1 VSRSIHSGGDGD
13 PNRVAASSGAW
24 GGWIAFAGIMLILT
38 GFFDI
43 LQGLTA
49 LLNDQYFTIRSGQ
62 LLVFDFT
69 AWGWIWLIWG
79 ILLILAGF
87 GLLRGGGAARWFAV
101 VVVFV
106 NAIGQIA
113 FLAAFPIWSTIV
125 IALDV
130 FVIFALTARWSE
142 AQDVIRN

>member
-1 VSRSIHSGGDGD
+1 MATGDRGAPYTTPSRGLAGM
-13 PNRVAASSGAW
+13 V
-24 GGWIAFAGIMLILT
+24 AFAGIMLALI

-49 LLNDQYFTIRSGQ
+49 LFNDEYFAVRGGE

-69 AWGWIWLIWG
+69 TWGVITLIWG
-79 ILLILAGF
+79 VALVAAGL
-87 GLLRGGGAARWFAV
+87 GLLSGRGGARVFAI

-106 NAIGQIA
+106 NMIVQIA
-113 FLAAFPIWSTIV
+113 FLAAYPIWSTII

-130 FVIFALTARWSE
+130 FVLYALTARWDE
-142 AQDVIRN
+142 VKLALNE

>member
-1 VSRSIHSGGDGD
+1 MTAA
-13 PNRVAASSGAW
+13 NREDSYTRPARGLAGMV
-24 GGWIAFAGIMLILT
+24 AFAGIMLALI

-49 LLNDQYFTIRSGQ
+49 LFNDEYFAVRGGE

-69 AWGWIWLIWG
+69 TWGVITLIWG
-79 ILLILAGF
+79 ALLVAAGF
-87 GLLRGGGAARWFAV
+87 GLLSGRGGARMFAI

-106 NAIGQIA
+106 NMIVQIA
-113 FLAAFPIWSTIV
+113 FLAAYPIWSAII

-130 FVIFALTARWSE
+130 FVLYALTARWDE
-142 AQDVIRN
+142 VKMALKE

>member
-1 VSRSIHSGGDGD
+1 MSSARRGSG
-13 PNRVAASSGAW
+13 VEASGAW
-24 GGWIAFAGIMLILT
+24 GGWVAFAGIMLVLT

-49 LLNDQYFTIRSGQ
+49 LLNDQYFAVHNGD

-69 AWGWIWLIWG
+69 AWGWIWLLWG
-79 ILLILAGF
+79 ILLIAAGF
-87 GLLRGGGAARWFAV
+87 GLLRGVGAARWFAV
-101 VVVFV
+101 VAVFV

-113 FLAAFPIWSTIV
+113 FLNAFPIWSTIV

-130 FVIFALTARWSE
+130 FVIYALTARWAE
-142 AQDVIRN
+142 ARAAMD

>member
-1 VSRSIHSGGDGD
+1 MSAANRGGSYTRPSRGLAGM
-13 PNRVAASSGAW
+13 V
-24 GGWIAFAGIMLILT
+24 AFAGIMLALT

-49 LLNDQYFTIRSGQ
+49 LFNDEYFAVRGGE

-69 AWGWIWLIWG
+69 AWGWITLIWG
-79 ILLILAGF
+79 LALVAAGLGLLAG
-87 GLLRGGGAARWFAV
+87 RGGARVFAI

-106 NAIGQIA
+106 NMIVQIA
-113 FLAAFPIWSTIV
+113 FLAAYPIWSTII

-130 FVIFALTARWSE
+130 FILYALTARWD
-142 AQDVIRN
+142 DVKLALKE

>member
-1 VSRSIHSGGDGD
+1 MSTARTHGSGVEPSD
-13 PNRVAASSGAW
+13 AW
-24 GGWIAFAGIMLILT
+24 AGWVAFAGIMLILT

-49 LLNDQYFTIRSGQ
+49 LLNDEYYAIRSGQ

-79 ILLILAGF
+79 IVLIAAGF
-87 GLLRGGGAARWFAV
+87 GVLRGVGAARWFAIV
-101 VVVFV
+101 AVFI
-106 NAIGQIA
+106 NAIGEIA
-113 FLAAFPIWSTIV
+113 FLNAFPIWSTIV

-142 AQDVIRN
+142 ARAAMD

>member
-1 VSRSIHSGGDGD
+1 MSSARTSGTAVE
-13 PNRVAASSGAW
+13 PSGAW
-24 GGWIAFAGIMLILT
+24 AGWVAFAGIMLVLT

-49 LLNDQYFTIRSGQ
+49 LLNDQYYAVRGGQ

-79 ILLILAGF
+79 LLLIAAGF
-87 GLLRGGGAARWFAV
+87 GLLRGGGGARWFAI
-101 VVVFV
+101 VVVFI

-113 FLAAFPIWSTIV
+113 FLNAFPIWSTIV

-142 AQDVIRN
+142 ARAAMD

>member
-1 VSRSIHSGGDGD
+1 MSTARMPGSGVE
-13 PNRVAASSGAW
+13 PSGAW
-24 GGWIAFAGIMLILT
+24 AGWVAFAGIMMVLT

-49 LLNDQYFTIRSGQ
+49 LLNDDYFAIRNGQ

-79 ILLILAGF
+79 IVLIAAGF
-87 GLLRGGGAARWFAV
+87 GLLRGVGAARWFAV
-101 VVVFV
+101 VAVFV

-113 FLAAFPIWSTIV
+113 FLNAFPIWSTIV

-130 FVIFALTARWSE
+130 FVIFALTARWGESR
-142 AQDVIRN
+142 AAMD